1 MVVPEDFSS
10 IYKNSI
16 LPVLEENW
24 NENTAHTLDKNASP
38 NVHIF
43 WILLHFPPW
52 ALVLPLSFFISKFI
66 PFFFFLFVFYNIF
79 LSSFVSFF
87 FFFSFMLIF
96 LWYFFFFIFSFLT
109 CFFFFPEWFFLF
121 IYFFYLQLKKKKGE
135 RSLG

>member
-66 PFFFFLFVFYNIF
+66 PFFFFFLFVFYNIF

-87 FFFSFMLIF
+87 FFFLLCLPFFGI
-96 LWYFFFFIFSFLT
+96 FFFLSFLFLRA
-109 CFFFFPEWFFLF
+109 FFFSWMVFF
-121 IYFFYLQLKKKKGE
+121 FFYLQLKKKRVKDH
-135 RSLG
+135 

>member
-1 MVVPEDFSS
+1 MVPEDFSS

-24 NENTAHTLDKNASP
+24 NENTAHTLDKNAPP

-52 ALVLPLSFFISKFI
+52 ALVLPLSFSISKFI
-66 PFFFFLFVFYNIF
+66 PFFFFFLFLFVFYNIF

-87 FFFSFMLIF
+87 FFFLLCLSFFGI
-96 LWYFFFFIFSFLT
+96 FFFIFSFLT
-109 CFFFFPEWFFLF
+109 CFFFFLNGFFLF
-121 IYFFYLQLKKKKGE
+121 FFFFYLQLKKKRVKDH
-135 RSLG
+135 